1 MLAKVAQSADT
12 IKPNATFLQ
21 SKAIQN
27 CGTGSRRRGLTGAL
41 GFLGEECLVR
51 CFFFACLW
59 REGLS
64 ATTTTES
71 VSASKAS
78 TAAWATGGGGV
89 VSLSLTTAVTSSS
102 TTMNDNRTI
111 VPRRSRLV
119 MSKKPF
125 FIVYYCSGC
134 EYQHKSSQNHPAVKL
149 DFVSFFILQQFSIHF
164 SRQKK
169 FGIRK
174 MITFAL

>member
-64 ATTTTES
+64 ATITTES

-78 TAAWATGGGGV
+78 TAARATGGGGV
-89 VSLSLTTAVTSSS
+89 VSLSLTTAVTSNN
-102 TTMNDNRTI
+102 TTISANRTI

-125 FIVYYCSGC
+125 FIVYSVQVVNACT
-134 EYQHKSSQNHPAVKL
+134 KVAKI
-149 DFVSFFILQQFSIHF
+149 ILQSSWILSLFSFCNNFQFIFHG
-164 SRQKK
+164 KK
-169 FGIRK
+169 SLVLEK
-174 MITFAL
+174 

>member
-41 GFLGEECLVR
+41 GFLGEECLDWR
-51 CFFFACLW
+51 FFFAGLL

-71 VSASKAS
+71 VSASNAS
-78 TAAWATGGGGV
+78 TAARATGGGGV
-89 VSLSLTTAVTSSS
+89 VFFSLATAVTSSS

>member
-41 GFLGEECLVR
+41 GFLGEECLDWR
-51 CFFFACLW
+51 FFFACLW

-89 VSLSLTTAVTSSS
+89 VFFSLTTAVTSNN
-102 TTMNDNRTI
+102 TTISANRTI

-149 DFVSFFILQQFSIHF
+149 DNVSFFHSAKIFNSF
-164 SRQKK
+164 FTAKK
-169 FGIRK
+169 VWY
-174 MITFAL
+174 